1 MQPIEILKDY
11 WAVLGGFIALIVWLV
26 RLEAG
31 MKANGKEILSLW
43 RQRNEDLEAARSSRI
58 ETNEILGRLDK
69 KMEAAFTELRGD
81 IKELLRQD
89 RR

>member
-1 MQPIEILKDY
+1 MEILKDY
-11 WAVLGGFIALIVWLV
+11 WAVIGGFVALIVWLV

-31 MKANGKEILSLW
+31 MKENGKEVRSLW
-43 RQRNEDLEAARSSRI
+43 RQRNEDLEASRSSRA
-58 ETNEILGRLDK
+58 ETNDILGRLDK
-69 KMEAAFTELRGD
+69 KMDAAFTELRGD